1 MFDLAK
7 YSEQIVAI
15 DEYGNNKTY
24 AELVTFSNEVALKL
38 PTRNFIFS
46 FCENSIGALFG
57 YVSFINNRSV
67 PLMLNRDFDED
78 LVRGLVK
85 RYKPSH
91 FWIPKDLAN
100 IFYSDTT
107 NVVMEAFGYELIST
121 GFDDVAMHDD
131 LALLLPTSGSTGSPK
146 LVKLSYENI
155 ESNALSIIN
164 YLEIDKSERP
174 ITSLPMNYSY
184 GLSIINSHL
193 IAGAT
198 ILLTTKSIM
207 QREFWDFFKEQKA
220 TSLSGVP
227 YNYQI
232 LKKIRFFKM
241 SLPSLRY
248 MTQAGGRLEPD
259 LQREFA
265 EYAQKNALKFVVMY
279 GQTEATARM
288 GYLPWHESLSKCGYV
303 GIAIPGGEFSLIDDA
318 GNQVNEANVTGEL
331 VYEGANVFLGYSE
344 VREDLM
350 KGNEHNGTLY
360 TGDMAQFDTDGH
372 FKIVGRKKRF
382 IKLFGNRINLDSAEQ
397 IVRSHFKDFES
408 VCSGNDDKMY
418 VFVTTDNSEVKAE
431 VRKYLSHKI
440 GIHFS
445 GLQIESIDSIPK
457 NESGKVQY
465 KKLPF

>member
-7 YSEQIVAI
+7 YSEQTAAI
-15 DEYGNNKTY
+15 DEFGNNKTY
-24 AELVTFSNEVALKL
+24 AELLSFSNEVAQQL
-38 PTRNFIFS
+38 PARSFIFS

-57 YVSFINNRSV
+57 YVAFINNKSV

-78 LVRGLVK
+78 LVRDLIK

-100 IFYSDTT
+100 IFYSDSTH
-107 NVVMEAFGYELIST
+107 VVMEAFGYELIST
-121 GFDDVAMHDD
+121 GFEGTVVHDE

-155 ESNALSIIN
+155 ESNARSIIH
-164 YLEIDKSERP
+164 YLELDKSERP

-184 GLSIINSHL
+184 GLSVINSHL

-207 QREFWDFFKEQKA
+207 QREFWDFFKLEKS
-220 TSLSGVP
+220 TSLAGVP

-248 MTQAGGRLEPD
+248 MTQAGGRLDPD

-265 EYAQKNALKFVVMY
+265 EYAQNNALKFVVMY

-288 GYLPWHESLSKCGYV
+288 GYLPWQDALNKCGYV
-303 GIAIPGGEFSLIDDA
+303 GIAIPGGKFSLMDDA
-318 GNQVNEANVTGEL
+318 GNHISDVNVTGEL
-331 VYEGANVFLGYSE
+331 VYEGANVSLGYSE

-350 KGNEHNGTLY
+350 KGNELNGMLY
-360 TGDMAQFDTDGH
+360 TGDMAQFDADGY

-397 IVRSHFKDFES
+397 IVRSQFKDFES
-408 VCSGNDDKMY
+408 VCSGHDDKMY
-418 VFVTTDNSEVKAE
+418 VFVTSDDSEVKAE
-431 VRKYLSHKI
+431 VRKYLSHKM
-440 GIHFS
+440 GVHFS
-445 GLQIESIDSIPK
+445 GLQVESIDSIPK